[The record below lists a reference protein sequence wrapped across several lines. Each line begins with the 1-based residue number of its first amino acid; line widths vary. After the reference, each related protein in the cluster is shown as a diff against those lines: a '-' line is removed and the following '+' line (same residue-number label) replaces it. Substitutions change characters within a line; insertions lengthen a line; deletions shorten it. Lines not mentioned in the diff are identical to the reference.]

1 MCECITLE
9 CERDETAGEGGAIL
23 EGPGKHANEFG
34 FDREEQREMDPRFR
48 SAFSSN
54 KITPHFRVMWGAWRQ
69 SPVGSQNSSPSWTRI
84 HGNLSESSSCGDEGP
99 PGKGEERDLAFEWTE
114 LVMRVSEHEG
124 QGDSGENRSQGITS
138 CCHFGEP
145 AHPLMPQT

>member
-1 MCECITLE
+1 MGSLE
-9 CERDETAGEGGAIL
+9 AE
-23 EGPGKHANEFG
+23 
-34 FDREEQREMDPRFR
+34 
-48 SAFSSN
+48 
-54 KITPHFRVMWGAWRQ
+54 
-69 SPVGSQNSSPSWTRI
+69 PSWKSKQQPQLKRI